1 MKFKKIVVEHHHL
14 SEIHPNSAIMLDD
27 TNDAV
32 DQNIRIVQ
40 EMVDENQEL
49 QEGVDNPEEA
59 IERMEKSY
67 EARYGKS
74 SYAFHE
80 EIAIKSR
87 EKLAVNI
94 KNDYI
99 EVIKKK

>member
-1 MKFKKIVVEHHHL
+1 
-14 SEIHPNSAIMLDD
+14 
-27 TNDAV
+27 
-32 DQNIRIVQ
+32 
-40 EMVDENQEL
+40 MVDENQEL

-87 EKLAVNI
+87 EKLVVNI

-99 EVIKKK
+99 EVIKKNEGSITFYVNTSNESVEGTVASVIKEQHIIDTR